1 MSERSEP
8 ATGIRAGGNRW
19 VALAVLSASL
29 LLVGMDMTVLNVAI
43 PTVSQVL
50 LPSRVEL
57 LWILDVYSLAVAASV
72 VSCGTLGDRIGRKRM
87 LLSGYAVFGLASLA
101 SAFSTSPVALIGAR
115 AALGLGA
122 AMVMA
127 TTVAVI
133 RVIFSDD
140 RERTLAI
147 GLWSASHSVGAAAG
161 PVLGGYLVER
171 FWWGSAFLVNV
182 PVVLV
187 GLAVGL
193 WAIPGSRDPRP
204 RRWDLP
210 SVAMSVVGIGGLAY
224 GLKQIGGYGIGT
236 GAALVTVLGAVAV
249 ALFVV
254 RQRRLVEPLVNLSLF
269 ADRRFSVAVVC
280 ILVAFGCTPA
290 MLFLLTQKFQLMYG
304 WSPFSAG
311 LALLPWTA
319 ASGIGGLLTP
329 PIAARLGHRGGIVAG
344 LGLFTVTVAS
354 IALLASTPGYP
365 VLGIVLGC
373 AGLGLGI
380 AIPLASDGLMTA
392 ATPERAGEA
401 AAVQETSFEL
411 GGGLG
416 IVVLGTVLSAVYR
429 ARLPAVPG
437 IPDEAARAAS
447 ESIGGAAGAAA
458 RLPGGLGTA
467 LLAAAREAFTS
478 GFTVATWV
486 AAGLL
491 AATTAF
497 AAVLLRPSAGVPGP
511 TR

>member
-1 MSERSEP
+1 M
-8 ATGIRAGGNRW
+8 ATGGRAGWNRW
-19 VALAVLSASL
+19 IALAVLSASL

-50 LPSRVEL
+50 APSRVEL
-57 LWILDVYSLAVAASV
+57 LWILDVYSLAVAAFV

-87 LLSGYAVFGLASLA
+87 ILSGYATFGLASLA
-101 SAFSTSPVALIGAR
+101 SAFSASPAALISAR

-133 RVIFSDD
+133 RVIFTDD

-147 GLWSASHSVGAAAG
+147 GLWSASHSVGAAVG

-171 FWWGSAFLVNV
+171 LWWGSVFLINV

-187 GLAVGL
+187 GLVVGL
-193 WAIPGSRDPRP
+193 WAIPESRDPQP

-210 SVAMSVVGIGGLAY
+210 SAALSVVGVGGLVY
-224 GLKQIGGYGIGT
+224 GLKQIGGYGIGVA
-236 GAALVTVLGAVAV
+236 AALVTVLGAVAV
-249 ALFVV
+249 ALFVL

-269 ADRRFSVAVVC
+269 SNKQFSVPVVC

-290 MLFLLTQKFQLMYG
+290 MLFLLTQKFQIIDG
-304 WSPFSAG
+304 WSPFMAG

-319 ASGIGGLLTP
+319 ASGVGCLLAP
-329 PIAARLGHRGGIVAG
+329 PIAARLGHRGGIALG
-344 LGLFTVTVAS
+344 LGLFAVTIAS

-373 AGLGLGI
+373 AGLGIGI
-380 AIPLASDGLMTA
+380 AMPLASDGLMTA

-416 IVVLGTVLSAVYR
+416 IVALGTVLGAVYR
-429 ARLPAVPG
+429 AQLPAISGV
-437 IPDEAARAAS
+437 PDEAAHAAS

-458 RLPGGLGTA
+458 RLPDGLAAA
-467 LLAAAREAFTS
+467 LLAAAKEAFTS
-478 GFTVATWV
+478 GYTVAAWV
-486 AAGLL
+486 AAGLV
-491 AATTAF
+491 AVTTAY
-497 AAVLLRPSAGVPGP
+497 AAVLLRPAADVVGSTG
-511 TR
+511 R